1 MTGVMAGG
9 WQPLLAPAGLR
20 VDHAGRPKGRW
31 TMTMETVPTASRV
44 DAWTVAG
51 LALLLL
57 PLLTM
62 SHELL
67 GHALT
72 CVATGHQPSE
82 LGAYYVQ
89 CNADAGWSRR
99 LVAMAGTLVDVLLA
113 GVGFVLWR
121 RARQPLPRLV
131 WWIVFTVKGMVAAG
145 YWMFSGL
152 TNLGDWGPAAGG
164 GLGPLPWPWAWRVL
178 LFLLGLAAYIGVTR
192 KAITMMA
199 TMLGGG
205 DAARG
210 AQRTIALTLY
220 IVGGVAAVLVSLF
233 NPVGIAITLMSA
245 VASSFGGTAGLFNV
259 AYAKPRAVPPTG
271 FMIDQRPAIVAAGVA
286 MTIAFAAVLGP
297 TITLG

>member
-1 MTGVMAGG
+1 MAM
-9 WQPLLAPAGLR
+9 QAPRA
-20 VDHAGRPKGRW
+20 
-31 TMTMETVPTASRV
+31 ASRIDV
-44 DAWTVAG
+44 WTVAG

-62 SHELL
+62 AHELM
-67 GHALT
+67 GHALA

-89 CNADAGWSRR
+89 CSGDTGWSRR
-99 LVAMAGTLVDVLLA
+99 LVAMAGTSVDVLLA

-121 RARQPLPRLV
+121 ATRRPLSRLI

-164 GLGPLPWPWAWRVL
+164 GIGPLPWPWAWRVL
-178 LFLLGLAAYIGVTR
+178 MFAVGLIAYIAVTR
-192 KAITMMA
+192 KAIAMIA

-205 DAARG
+205 DSSR
-210 AQRTIALTLY
+210 RTQWTVAMTLY

-233 NPVGIAITLMSA
+233 NPLGIVITLISA

-259 AYAKPRAVPPTG
+259 AYARPRELPPSG
-271 FMIDQRPAIVAAGVA
+271 FAIGRYPAIVVAGVA

-297 TITLG
+297 TISLG